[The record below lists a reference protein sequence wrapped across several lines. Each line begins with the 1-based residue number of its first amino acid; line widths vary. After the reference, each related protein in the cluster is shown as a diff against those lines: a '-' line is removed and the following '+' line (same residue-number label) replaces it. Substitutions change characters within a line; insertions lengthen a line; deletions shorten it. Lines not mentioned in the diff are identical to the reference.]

1 MISTIAPKYGQTY
14 VNHMTG
20 LKMQWVEHPALRE
33 AKVFI
38 EVSRYG
44 NVWIA
49 QDTLDSK
56 IHWTAK
62 TRKAVVTLAIEAA
75 EAILAEAATE
85 AATEPET
92 LAQAI
97 VRAAR
102 SMHDAEVAG
111 EPTEALSE
119 TLVAEVMAAADRAG
133 ISQDI
138 AFMDLTNELGSLFV

>member
-1 MISTIAPKYGQTY
+1 MQTTIAPKYGQSY
-14 VNHMTG
+14 VNDMTG
-20 LKMQWVEHPALRE
+20 LKMQWVEHPVLRE

-38 EVSRYG
+38 EAYRYG
-44 NVWIA
+44 NMWIA

-56 IHWTAK
+56 RHWTAK
-62 TRKAVVTLAIEAA
+62 TRKAVVALAIEAA
-75 EAILAEAATE
+75 EAILAEAAS
-85 AATEPET
+85 EPET